1 MLSSIVCGTPEAVYV
16 LSYTM
21 MRETETLHPLNYR
34 LGEKMSNRLTKKSV
48 ATSKKN
54 TIKKT
59 EERGNGERASLKKK
73 F

>member
-1 MLSSIVCGTPEAVYV
+1 
-16 LSYTM
+16 M

-34 LGEKMSNRLTKKSV
+34 LGEKMSIRLTKKSV

-59 EERGNGERASLKKK
+59 EERDNGERASLKKK